1 MTQLACTPTEQDST
15 LRSRVRRWFA
25 NAPRGQFWLFFA
37 GAALFNFGFSV
48 FFFLFNLY
56 LLDLGM
62 TERTLGVI
70 GSLIS
75 VGSIAGTIPFG
86 VVAQRFGLRHTL
98 TAGVLLTVTIS
109 VLRTCITVQIA
120 QFALAICIGLTLCFW
135 AVCLS
140 PSIAALTTE
149 QQRPI
154 AFSLVFASGI
164 GVTGLGSFTAGRLPG
179 LLKKLIHV
187 TSLTP
192 IEAKQAA
199 LLIACAI
206 ALVSLFPISGLT
218 LRSSASKVSLPRFS
232 NPFLRKFLPA
242 IALWSLVTGSFAP
255 FANVYFVRHMGFSLE
270 RAGTVM
276 SSGNLAQFI
285 AVLVVPLLFRKAG
298 LISGVMLTQF
308 ATAFALGLLAFA
320 HGDTSAAVIYWIYVA
335 VQNMNEPGIY
345 SLLMDRIPV
354 IEHNGA
360 SAATFFV
367 SGIAQAI
374 ASLAMGAAI
383 VRFGYSPAM
392 LVIAVLAVAAAIV
405 FRKLPENMP
414 PAEKPAFEL

>member
-1 MTQLACTPTEQDST
+1 MTQLACTPNEQGFS
-15 LRSRVRRWFA
+15 LKKRIRLWLA
-25 NAPRGQFWLFFA
+25 NAPRGQFWLFFVGA
-37 GAALFNFGFSV
+37 GLFNFGFSV

-70 GSLIS
+70 GSLIA

-86 VVAQRFGLRHTL
+86 VIAQRFGLRHTL
-98 TAGVLLTVTIS
+98 TVGVLLTVTLSI
-109 VLRTCITVQIA
+109 LRTCIVAEIA

-149 QQRPI
+149 QERPI
-154 AFSLVFASGI
+154 AFSLIFASGI

-179 LLKKLIHV
+179 LIQKLHF

-192 IEAKQAA
+192 IQAKQAT
-199 LLIACAI
+199 LLFACVG
-206 ALVSLFPISGLT
+206 ALVALIPISGLT
-218 LRSSASKVSLPRFS
+218 LRPAASEVSLPRFS

-255 FANVYFVRHMGFSLE
+255 FANVYFVHHMGFSLE
-270 RAGTVM
+270 RAGAVM
-276 SSGNLAQFI
+276 SSGSLAQFI
-285 AVLVVPLLFRKAG
+285 AVLAVPLLFRKAG
-298 LISGVMLTQF
+298 LITGVMLTQF
-308 ATAFALGLLAFA
+308 STAFALGMLAFA
-320 HGDTSAAVIYWIYVA
+320 HGTASAAAIYWIYVA
-335 VQNMNEPGIY
+335 AQNMNEPGIY

-354 IEHNGA
+354 TEHNGA

-367 SGIAQAI
+367 SGIAQAV
-374 ASLAMGAAI
+374 ASLTMGTAI

-392 LVIAVLAVAAAIV
+392 LIIAVLAVAAGIV
-405 FRKLPENMP
+405 FRKLPENTPSTENPM
-414 PAEKPAFEL
+414 FEL